1 MIREQI
7 LVFDGYCRVCINL
20 IKLINITGLFPADKC
35 ISYYKLPLDLKSLI
49 DEDRFKNEMA
59 FLDPSDGVLYG
70 PYGIKKAICS
80 NTGFLNTIIK
90 IPFVFSIFIFLYKI
104 IAYNRYVIL
113 LPKEAALECDC
124 GPDKEKKYRNYYFGI
139 LSILN
144 LGVIVIA
151 LKIAGMEGVWFW
163 INFLIF
169 PLLYIL
175 VLVNYKILYPNTYHF
190 DLRQHS
196 ITSLFYAFIVGVL
209 IEWSISLLLKQ
220 YDLMPVFLIVS
231 GIVFFV
237 LYKSRIS
244 FLQLKQTFVYIG
256 WFFMFLIPL
265 LLLLF

>member
-1 MIREQI
+1 MVREQL

-35 ISYYKLPLDLKSLI
+35 ISYYKLSPELKSLI

-59 FLDPSDGVLYG
+59 FLDLSDGVLYG

-80 NTGFLNTIIK
+80 NTGFLNAIIK
-90 IPFVFSIFIFLYKI
+90 IPFVFSIFIFLYKV

-139 LSILN
+139 LSVLN
-144 LGVIVIA
+144 LLLIA
-151 LKIAGMEGVWFW
+151 EALNITGLEGGWFW
-163 INFLIF
+163 LNLMIF
-169 PLLYIL
+169 PLLYIMTL
-175 VLVNYKILYPNTYHF
+175 GSYKIMYPNTYHF

-196 ITSLFYAFIVGVL
+196 ITSLFYSFIAGVL
-209 IEWSISLLLKQ
+209 IEWLISFFVKE
-220 YDLMPVFLIVS
+220 YDLIPAFLIAS
-231 GIVFFV
+231 GIVFFL
-237 LYKSRIS
+237 LYRSRVK
-244 FLQLKQTFVYIG
+244 FLQLKQTFVYLG
-256 WFFMFLIPL
+256 LFFMFLIPL